1 MSAEANRRYLLG
13 GIYRRYFIF
22 CVDGDAEEATTMTR
36 TGEGILIGVSICTLF
51 IALVISQTDWARGA
65 GNPSQLQRP
74 SQVERADADRLI
86 PYD

>member
-1 MSAEANRRYLLG
+1 
-13 GIYRRYFIF
+13 
-22 CVDGDAEEATTMTR
+22 MTR